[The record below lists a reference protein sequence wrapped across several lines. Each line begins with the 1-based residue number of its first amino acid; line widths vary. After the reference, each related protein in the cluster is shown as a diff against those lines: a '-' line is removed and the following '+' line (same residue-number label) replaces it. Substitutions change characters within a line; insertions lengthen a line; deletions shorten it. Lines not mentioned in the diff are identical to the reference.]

1 MIIAWAETVGEHPD
15 EKFRGLINMEK
26 LATALL
32 IVSLVCP
39 AYAGSDSEDV
49 WDTVNKA
56 VEMCQTKG
64 KDVAITYVSFTMGST

>member
-1 MIIAWAETVGEHPD
+1 
-15 EKFRGLINMEK
+15 MEK